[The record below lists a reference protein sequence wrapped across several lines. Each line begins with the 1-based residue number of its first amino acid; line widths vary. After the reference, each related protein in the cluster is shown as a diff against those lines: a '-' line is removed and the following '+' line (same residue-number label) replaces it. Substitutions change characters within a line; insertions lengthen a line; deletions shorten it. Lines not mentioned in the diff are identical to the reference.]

1 MFPIASAHEL
11 TCYCSLRSQQHASR
25 HNSRFFCELCSQKHL
40 AKHCFLNNYEKVQ
53 RDKWR
58 NYL

>member
-25 HNSRFFCELCSQKHL
+25 HNSRFFCELCSQKTPHGML
-40 AKHCFLNNYEKVQ
+40 PVNSNITFYILRYI
-53 RDKWR
+53 
-58 NYL
+58 